1 MAKWREMG
9 LTDEEYRRIVE
20 YLGREPNEVELGMC
34 AVMWSEHCSYK
45 SSKIHL
51 KKLPTRGPAVVQ
63 GPGENAGVVDIGDGL
78 GIAFKIESH
87 NHPSAIEPYQGAAT
101 GVGGIIRDIF
111 AMGARP
117 IALLDS
123 LRFGK
128 LDSPGVRHLFTGV
141 VAGIAGY
148 GNCIGIPTVA
158 GDVYFQ
164 ESYEENPL
172 VNAMCVGIVELSKL
186 KKGVATGVGNPVL
199 LVGATTGRDGI
210 HGATFASEELSH
222 DGEDKRPSVQVGDPF
237 MEKLLLEACLEA
249 LEYGHIVGMQDLGA
263 AGLTSSSSE
272 MAARGKSGIRLYLDR
287 VPLREEGMTPYE
299 IMLSESQERMLLVV
313 EKGYEDEI
321 IKIFKKWDLNAVVV
335 GEITDGEEI
344 EVFFG
349 GECVAKLPY
358 RLLTEEAPVY
368 DRPYVIPE
376 VTSVQKMDPSEI
388 ECGRALRR
396 LLQNPNIARKSYVYE
411 QYDHQVGVNTV
422 VKPGY
427 SDAAVLRI
435 KGTKKGIAV
444 KTDGNGRYVYHN
456 PREGAKRAVLETALN
471 LAVTGAKPLGLTN
484 CLNFGNPEKP
494 EIMGQFVEVIAG
506 MKEACEI
513 LNIPVTGGNVSFYNE
528 TGEKAIYPTPVIGMV
543 GLIDDLETGLI
554 PMAFQ
559 TEGDLIYLLG
569 EPTGELGQSEFLKE
583 FFGDVLVPVP
593 PVDLQE
599 GKRIIELLP
608 LLKKQG
614 LINSAHDVSDGGLAV
629 SLCEAAFAG
638 ELGVNIDFTTS
649 LLPQEMLFSEKVG
662 LVIVSVSP
670 EREEEFV
677 KAVKNAG
684 VFVLKLGRVNGK
696 DEIEICLNGQ
706 RVIKEKLSELKALYE
721 GGLSWALK

>member
-1 MAKWREMG
+1 MG

-20 YLGREPNEVELGMC
+20 YLDREPNEVELGMC

-51 KKLPTRGPAVVQ
+51 KKLPTKGPAVVQ

-128 LDSPGVRHLFTGV
+128 LDSPRVRHLFTGV

-164 ESYEENPL
+164 ESYAENPL

-186 KKGVATGVGNPVL
+186 KKGVASGVGNPVL

-210 HGATFASEELSH
+210 HGATFASEELSR

-335 GEITDGEEI
+335 GEITAGEEI

-368 DRPYVIPE
+368 DRPYQVPE
-376 VTSVQKMDPSEI
+376 IKNLQSVNPAGVD
-388 ECGRALRR
+388 CGEALRR
-396 LLQNPNIARKSYVYE
+396 LLQNPNIARRDYVYE

-444 KTDGNGRYVYHN
+444 KTDGNGRYVYFN
-456 PREGAKRAVLETALN
+456 PREGAKRAVLEAALN
-471 LAVTGAKPLGLTN
+471 LAVTGARPLGLTN

-506 MKEACEI
+506 MKDACEI

-599 GKRIIELLP
+599 GKKIIDLLP

-638 ELGVNIDFTTS
+638 ELGVNIDFITS

-670 EREEEFV
+670 EKANEFEEIV
-677 KAVKNAG
+677 KASG
-684 VFVLKLGRVNGK
+684 VAVTKLGRVNGN

-721 GGLSWALK
+721 GGLRWALK

>member
-9 LTDEEYRRIVE
+9 LSDEEYQRIVE
-20 YLGREPNEVELGMC
+20 YLNREPNDVELGMC

-51 KKLPTRGPAVVQ
+51 KKLPTRGPFVVQ

-128 LDSPGVRHLFTGV
+128 LDSPRVRHLFTGV

-164 ESYEENPL
+164 DAYEENPL
-172 VNAMCVGIVELSKL
+172 VNAMCVGLVELNKL
-186 KKGVATGVGNPVL
+186 KKGVASGVGNPVL

-210 HGATFASEELSH
+210 HGATFASEELSQN
-222 DGEDKRPSVQVGDPF
+222 GEDKRPSVQVGDPF
-237 MEKLLLEACLEA
+237 REKLLLEACLEA

-263 AGLTSSSSE
+263 AGLTSSSVE
-272 MAARGKSGIRLYLDR
+272 MAARGNSGIRLYLDR

-313 EKGYEDEI
+313 EKGYEEEI
-321 IKIFKKWDLNAVVV
+321 IKVFKKWDLNAVIV
-335 GEITDGEEI
+335 GEITGGEEI
-344 EVFFG
+344 EIFFG
-349 GECVAKLPY
+349 GECVGKLPY
-358 RLLTEEAPVY
+358 RLLTDEAPVY
-368 DRPYVIPE
+368 DRPYIIPE
-376 VTSVQKMDPSEI
+376 PLPPEKIDPSKI
-388 ECGRALRR
+388 DCALALRR
-396 LLQNPNIARKSYVYE
+396 LLQNPNIAQKSYVYE
-411 QYDHQVGVNTV
+411 QYDHMVGVNTV

-427 SDAAVLRI
+427 SDAAVLRL
-435 KGTKKGIAV
+435 KGTSKGIAV
-444 KTDGNGRYVYHN
+444 KSDGNGGYVYQN
-456 PREGAKRAVLETALN
+456 PREGAKRVVLETALN

-494 EIMGQFVEVIAG
+494 EIMGQFVEVING
-506 MKEACEI
+506 MIEACEQ

-528 TGEKAIYPTPVIGMV
+528 TGDKAIYPTPVIGMV
-543 GLIDDLETGLI
+543 GLITDLDSGLI
-554 PMAFQ
+554 PLAFQ
-559 TEGDLIYLLG
+559 EEGDLIYLLG
-569 EPTGELGQSEFLKE
+569 ELAGELGQSEFLQE
-583 FFGDVLVPVP
+583 FFPGKVGALP
-593 PVDLQE
+593 PVDLKQ
-599 GKRIIELLP
+599 GKVLIELLP
-608 LLKKQG
+608 SLKKKG
-614 LINSAHDVSDGGLAV
+614 LIKSAHDVSEGGVAV
-629 SLCEAAFAG
+629 ALCEKAFAG
-638 ELGVNIDFTTS
+638 EKGVEIEVETTF
-649 LLPQEMLFSEKVG
+649 LPQEFLFAEKIG
-662 LVIVSVSP
+662 LVLVSAAP
-670 EREEEFV
+670 AKAEELEEEARACGIPV
-677 KAVKNAG
+677 K
-684 VFVLKLGRVNGK
+684 KLGRVAG
-696 DEIEICLNGQ
+696 DEIVVRINGREI
-706 RVIKEKLSELKALYE
+706 IKEKLLGLKKLYE
-721 GGLSWALK
+721 GGIAWALK